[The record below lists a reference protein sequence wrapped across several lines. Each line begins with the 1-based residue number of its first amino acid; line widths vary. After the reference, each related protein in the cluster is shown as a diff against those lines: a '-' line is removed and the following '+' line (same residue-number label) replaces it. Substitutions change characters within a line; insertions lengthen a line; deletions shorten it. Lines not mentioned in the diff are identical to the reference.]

1 MGGTF
6 DNRVRSVMVSRST
19 PGIEFFGWNRG
30 MVVGLVRLVHTIGS

>member
-6 DNRVRSVMVSRST
+6 DNRVRSVVVSRST
-19 PGIEFFGWNRG
+19 PALAGWNRG